1 MSSNDRL
8 LNQLLKA
15 IEEHNRSHE
24 NKITPLQALKMYLR
38 MTKAGL

>member
-15 IEEHNRSHE
+15 ISEHNRVSE
-24 NKITPLQALKMYLR
+24 NKISQVEALRIYLN
-38 MTKAGL
+38 MTKAGF